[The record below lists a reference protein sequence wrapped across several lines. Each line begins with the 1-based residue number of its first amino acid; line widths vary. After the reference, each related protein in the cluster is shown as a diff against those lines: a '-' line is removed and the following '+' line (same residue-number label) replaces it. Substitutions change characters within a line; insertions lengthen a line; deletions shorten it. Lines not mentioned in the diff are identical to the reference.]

1 MAMSAAEPYHCAG
14 APVFEAAQRLS
25 WQMSWPMS
33 RKCGGPSMS
42 APGTLT
48 LPAPAKINL
57 FLHVT
62 GRRSDGYH
70 TLETL
75 LVPIDYG
82 DRVTLALRAG
92 PEIVRTRASPSSP

>member
-1 MAMSAAEPYHCAG
+1 MSATPA
-14 APVFEAAQRLS
+14 LI
-25 WQMSWPMS
+25 
-33 RKCGGPSMS
+33 
-42 APGTLT
+42 

-75 LVPIDYG
+75 LAPIDYG
-82 DRVTLALRAG
+82 DRITLALRPG
-92 PEIVRTRASPSSP
+92 SEIVRMRGIAQLAPDDDLAVRAARLLQRHCGVAHGVEIDIE

>member
-1 MAMSAAEPYHCAG
+1 MSGAE
-14 APVFEAAQRLS
+14 
-25 WQMSWPMS
+25 
-33 RKCGGPSMS
+33 K
-42 APGTLT
+42 LT

-75 LVPIDYG
+75 LAPIDYG
-82 DRVTLALRAG
+82 DRVTLTLRAG
-92 PEIVRTRASPSSP
+92 SEIVRTRGVA

>member
-1 MAMSAAEPYHCAG
+1 
-14 APVFEAAQRLS
+14 
-25 WQMSWPMS
+25 
-33 RKCGGPSMS
+33 MS

-75 LVPIDYG
+75 LAPIDYG
-82 DRVTLALRAG
+82 DRVTLAFRTG
-92 PEIVRTRASPSSP
+92 SEIVRTSGIAELAPDDDLAVRAARLVQRHCGVARGVDLDIEKRIPVGSG